1 MPADH
6 GDLDSVKTYVPLK
19 TIDPEVFERQLLCKE
34 CEEVVFF
41 EDEQEV
47 WNTKEIGRSGK
58 MMLPANVSATIYR
71 GKYLVL

>member
-6 GDLDSVKTYVPLK
+6 GDLDNVKTYVPLK
-19 TIDPEVFERQLLCKE
+19 TIGPEAFERQLLCKE
-34 CEEVVFF
+34 CEKVVFF
-41 EDEQEV
+41 EDDQEV
-47 WNTKEIGRSGK
+47 WNTKESGRSGK